1 MKFDKVIVAVD
12 GSTLSETAVDLA
24 LHSAALFSAHL
35 TFVNVVDNA
44 DHGEF
49 DKTYVMTRVFALK
62 AEGEAILKKVANTA
76 TAAGADFDTK
86 LIEGIPWMVL
96 SDLTKECDM
105 MIISIT
111 GSASFGTG
119 KIGATACK
127 VIENASCPVLTLK
140 SGSHRIEKV
149 LLPANSENLPA
160 IDLAIETVKR
170 VEGKLTV
177 LCIESKDVDAN
188 ALVNSIGERCKE
200 AGIEYETKVASGN
213 PAQVISAQSGMHDL
227 VVMGTEGRTGL
238 RKALKGSTAEKVML
252 NSSCPVTIVRNA

>member
-1 MKFDKVIVAVD
+1 M
-12 GSTLSETAVDLA
+12 
-24 LHSAALFSAHL
+24 HSAALFSAHL

-76 TAAGADFDTK
+76 KAADADFETK
-86 LIEGIPWMVL
+86 LIEGVPWMVL

-111 GSASFGTG
+111 GNSSFGSG

-127 VIENASCPVLTLK
+127 VIENAYCPVLTLK

-149 LLPANSENLPA
+149 LLPVNSENLPA
-160 IDLAIETVKR
+160 IDLAIETTKR
-170 VEGKLTV
+170 IGGKLTI
-177 LCIESKDVDAN
+177 LCVDSKDIDAEH
-188 ALVNSIGERCKE
+188 LVNSIGEKAKE
-200 AGIEYETKVASGN
+200 AGVEYDTKITTGN
-213 PAQVISAQSGMHDL
+213 PALVISAMSGTYDL

-238 RKALKGSTAEKVML
+238 KKALKGSTAEKVML
-252 NSSCPVTIVRNA
+252 NSSCPVTIVRNT